1 MKNHLV
7 NKKLIKLSKIVNW
20 YFRSESRSAF
30 LIRRFT
36 LLIVD
41 ITSLFFSYLFTT
53 VIINQNKFTSNY
65 IEFLYLG
72 LITSII
78 YIFTG
83 HYLGITRYQ
92 GSNIFYQLISRNII
106 IFLIFYLIS
115 IFLLRYDLTLNH
127 LYFIFLQFTSLGW
140 LTRYLFRDFLLL
152 ISKKEISNNIQVAI
166 YGAGSAG
173 AQLEASLN
181 LTNNYSVKFFL
192 DDSNNLI
199 GRSLHGIPIRSPK
212 KFSKYVNQID
222 KVLIAMPSIDKE
234 RRNNIIKRLENYQVP
249 LLEVPGIDELTSRTA
264 KIDSLRP
271 IPIEVL
277 LGRKQAKPDFNILS
291 NEINDNVICITGA
304 GGSIGS
310 ELCRQIIKLKPKRIV
325 MIEQSEL
332 SLYELNQELI
342 SKTNNIELIPLL
354 GNIQHKEFN
363 NYIFDKYSVEIIFH
377 TAAYKHVPIV
387 ENNIIQGIINNVL
400 GTYALCSAASE
411 TNIKKFVLISSDK
424 AVRPTNIMGATK
436 RFSEQIVKSFAVRED
451 LKKLSDSKLK
461 KKKFTMVR
469 FGNVLNSS
477 GSVVPLFKKQIS
489 EGGPITLT
497 HPEVIRYFMTIAE
510 ASQLVIQASFLSEG
524 GEVFILDMGQPML
537 ISELARKMILL
548 SGKKI
553 KSKDNKEGDIEIK
566 TIGLRKGEKL
576 YEELLVDDKA
586 EETAHPLIF
595 KEIETGERFLD
606 MNEKI
611 EAFQRA
617 IKKND
622 IEETKRL
629 LKKQVPEWVQS
640 D

>member
-1 MKNHLV
+1 MFH
-7 NKKLIKLSKIVNW
+7 KLSKIINW
-20 YFRSESRSAF
+20 YFKSESRSAL

-36 LLIVD
+36 LLVVD
-41 ITSLFFSYLFTT
+41 ITSLFLSFFLTKLYIYQNNFSINYLEFFYLASITLLIYLF
-53 VIINQNKFTSNY
+53 S
-65 IEFLYLG
+65 
-72 LITSII
+72 
-78 YIFTG
+78 G

-92 GSNIFYQLISRNII
+92 GSKIFYQLTLRNIS
-106 IFLIFYLIS
+106 IFLIFYFI
-115 IFLLRYDLTLNH
+115 IFLFKPNLSFNNIYL
-127 LYFIFLQFTSLGW
+127 IFLQFTSLGW
-140 LTRYLFRDFLLL
+140 LTRYLFRDLLLL
-152 ISKKEISNNIQVAI
+152 ISKKVITNKIQVAI

-199 GRSLHGIPIRSPK
+199 GRSLHGIPIKSPN
-212 KFSKYVNQID
+212 KFSNYSKEID
-222 KVLIAMPSIDKE
+222 KVLIAMPSIGKE
-234 RRNNIIKRLENYQVP
+234 RRNKIIKKIENLGIP
-249 LLEVPGIDELTSRTA
+249 LLEVPSIDKLTSKTA

-271 IPIEVL
+271 IPIEDL
-277 LGRKQAKPDFNILS
+277 LGRDPAKPNFSILS
-291 NEINDNVICITGA
+291 KVVDDNVICVTGA

-310 ELCRQIIKLKPKRIV
+310 ELCRQIIKLKPKRLV

-332 SLYELNQELI
+332 SLYKLNQELI
-342 SKTNNIELIPLL
+342 LKAKNLDLIPLL
-354 GNIQHKEFN
+354 GNIQNQEFN
-363 NYIFDKYSVEIIFH
+363 TYIFNKYSVETVFH

-400 GTYALCSAASE
+400 GTYALCSAASM

-436 RFSEQIVKSFAVRED
+436 RFAEQIVQSFAAQEDIKFSSD
-451 LKKLSDSKLK
+451 LKIK

-489 EGGPITLT
+489 KGGPITLT
-497 HPEVIRYFMTIAE
+497 HPEVIRYFMTISE

-524 GEVFILDMGQPML
+524 GEVFILDMGEPML
-537 ISELARKMILL
+537 ISELAKKMIRL
-548 SGKKI
+548 SGKNL
-553 KSKDNKEGDIEIK
+553 KSKDYPNGDIEIK
-566 TIGLRKGEKL
+566 TVGLRKGEKL
-576 YEELLVDDKA
+576 YEELLVDDKSIK
-586 EETAHPLIF
+586 TSHPLIF

-606 MNEKI
+606 MEKNI
-611 EAFQRA
+611 RNFKTA
-617 IKKND
+617 IIYND

-640 D
+640 